1 MIIKRKILGNL
12 APGLTGCVIVM
23 QIDFFIFHAP
33 PQAFRKDIVQGPT
46 FPIHANAH
54 RLVQE

>member
-12 APGLTGCVIVM
+12 APSLTRCVIVVPR
-23 QIDFFIFHAP
+23 DFFIFHAP

-54 RLVQE
+54 LLI